1 MKKRRIIRK
10 EVQLDLLDLK
20 IPKPRGGFR
29 EGAGR
34 PAKRGKTVVKRIP
47 EKYAPAI
54 NALIQHLDDQ
64 REVSNKQTAINLR
77 DLDDQL
83 VQLDIV
89 TKKVSSS

>member
-1 MKKRRIIRK
+1 MKKKRIIRK

-20 IPKPRGGFR
+20 IPKPRGGYR

-54 NALIQHLDDQ
+54 NALIEHLDSQ
-64 REVSNKQTAINLR
+64 RELKSKTTELNLR

-83 VQLDIV
+83 VKLDIV
-89 TKKVSSS
+89 TIKV